1 MSQAVM
7 IRVRRDP
14 AYVLVTVAGEIDIAT
29 VPALHERLR
38 LLAAP
43 GRAVVVDLDQVTFI
57 DAAGL
62 GALAGAARQAAAHQA
77 SLSVVCAGRQ
87 TRRLFG
93 MTGLDRTIPLARTLA
108 EAAGALTAG
117 PGTPASGGITPAG
130 IPGPQ
135 LAG

>member
-1 MSQAVM
+1 MNQAVT
-7 IRVRRDP
+7 IRVRREP

-29 VPALHERLR
+29 VPALHERLN
-38 LLAAP
+38 LLAAL

-62 GALAGAARQAAAHQA
+62 GALAGAARQAAAREA
-77 SLSVVCAGRQ
+77 SLYVVCSGCQ
-87 TRRLFG
+87 TRRLFRL
-93 MTGLDRTIPLARTLA
+93 TRLDRTIPLARTLA

-117 PGTPASGGITPAG
+117 PGTPASGGINPAD